1 MTIPS
6 KGEKTLATVLTVSIV
21 DMTPPFAIF
30 VEGLGSSM
38 KTISQSYFW
47 AWSETPMVSTSP
59 SNLTHS
65 WVFENFMIENIRR
78 RVWENDV
85 TGDIEESIISYYIF
99 GSFVNIE
106 INYFKNK

>member
-38 KTISQSYFW
+38 KTISQSYF
-47 AWSETPMVSTSP
+47 
-59 SNLTHS
+59 
-65 WVFENFMIENIRR
+65 
-78 RVWENDV
+78 
-85 TGDIEESIISYYIF
+85 
-99 GSFVNIE
+99 
-106 INYFKNK
+106 